1 MGAWHKRRGSGPR
14 GFWRVG
20 MKGRLNSA
28 ILGLVAF
35 NLLAM
40 LAVFLLAYGAGAK
53 SGGTALWNFGALRSE
68 ALFPLLGAAGVLV
81 VGSLIVFFRL
91 SNSICEPVGALV
103 EFAEQVS
110 EGEFGARLDGEG
122 KDDFAYVAQ
131 RLNKAAA
138 QAAKSMQDE
147 QAQRD
152 LQRSVT
158 EFLAVVSQIARGDLT
173 LRGSVTS
180 DALGNVVDSVNYML
194 DNFTSVL
201 RRVRDAAND
210 VSASANQIMG
220 ASETMATGATQQDH
234 EITNTSSAVEELT
247 VSMKQVSN
255 NAEASAEA
263 ARRALD
269 AAEQGNRSV
278 RDTLEGMQRIRSSVQ
293 ATAKKIKSLGDRS
306 LEISEIIN
314 VINDITEQTN
324 LLALNAAIEAARAG
338 EAGRGFA
345 VVADEVRKLAEHSR
359 TATKDIA
366 ALIKAIQ
373 AETNEAVVVME
384 EGTREVEVGA
394 RLADQAGK
402 ALEAISAVVR
412 QSAELVQEISLAS
425 KQQVRGTEGV
435 ANAMQIISNITR
447 QTSQG
452 ARQTA
457 RSTEKMV
464 KMSEQLNE
472 ALSQFRVQPTH
483 GQPANGQPANALPIA
498 SQATNAPLAPNQRK
512 EAQAGAGR
520 G

>member
-1 MGAWHKRRGSGPR
+1 
-14 GFWRVG
+14 
-20 MKGRLNSA
+20 MKGRLTSTIWILVLVNLA
-28 ILGLVAF
+28 AMVVVLGLAYSAGAYAKVPLLDAF
-35 NLLAM
+35 NASSEAGLRLM
-40 LAVFLLAYGAGAK
+40 GAGAAVLLV
-53 SGGTALWNFGALRSE
+53 AL
-68 ALFPLLGAAGVLV
+68 ALFLVLGNKVLK
-81 VGSLIVFFRL
+81 
-91 SNSICEPVGALV
+91 PVKELTDFSEKLANGDYRAR
-103 EFAEQVS
+103 AEVDS
-110 EGEFGARLDGEG
+110 A
-122 KDDFAYVAQ
+122 DDFGVIAENFNRSAEKVSKAVVNQEAQ
-131 RLNKAAA
+131 
-138 QAAKSMQDE
+138 E
-147 QAQRD
+147 T

-158 EFLAVVSQIARGDLT
+158 EFLTITSQIARGDLT
-173 LRGSVTS
+173 LRGKVTQ

-194 DNFTSVL
+194 DNFTKVL
-201 RRVRDAAND
+201 ERVRNAAID
-210 VSASANQIMG
+210 VSSSANQILVS
-220 ASETMATGATQQDH
+220 SEQMSSGATQQDQ

-269 AAEQGNRSV
+269 AAEQGNRAV
-278 RDTLEGMQRIRSSVQ
+278 RDTLEGMQRIRASVQ

-384 EGTREVEVGA
+384 EGTKEVEVGA

-402 ALEAISAVVR
+402 ALEAISTVVR

-435 ANAMQIISNITR
+435 ANAMQIISSITR
-447 QTSQG
+447 QTSTG

-457 RSTEKMV
+457 RTVEQMV
-464 KMSEQLNE
+464 KLSEQLNE
-472 ALSQFRVQPTH
+472 ALSQFRISGAAAP
-483 GQPANGQPANALPIA
+483 GAPARSEMAA
-498 SQATNAPLAPNQRK
+498 SFR
-512 EAQAGAGR
+512 R
-520 G
+520 